1 MGDDSLGIYERSGG
15 AANKAPR
22 SFGCKGRRNYG
33 GLPHTKAGSQTK
45 AGQRKGE
52 ATYSARSGAG
62 GGLSGASGRTE
73 GGGTS
78 PSDRCCCK
86 PMRGQMHRSPAEKT
100 GVQPSAQVPKPDNNF
115 NGCQGSSIE
124 KQHDAEWSQQ
134 GAPFATFAALNS
146 VSSTEAR
153 ELFPK
158 GEDLMTFSF
167 SFATWC
173 MSLTR
178 WVLKSR
184 TGFGHYL
191 STTLSLTRDGPDA
204 PLPPCFL
211 CRCQFLGHTQSA
223 LRSLQEVQL
232 RILLWTELCML

>member
-1 MGDDSLGIYERSGG
+1 M
-15 AANKAPR
+15 
-22 SFGCKGRRNYG
+22 
-33 GLPHTKAGSQTK
+33 
-45 AGQRKGE
+45 
-52 ATYSARSGAG
+52 
-62 GGLSGASGRTE
+62 SGASGRTE

-204 PLPPCFL
+204 PPTALFPLPMPVFRPYAECPEKL
-211 CRCQFLGHTQSA
+211 AGSTAEDLALDRALHVMISA
-223 LRSLQEVQL
+223 LNYMYWSRSSPPMRYSLKL
-232 RILLWTELCML
+232 SRSFDGC